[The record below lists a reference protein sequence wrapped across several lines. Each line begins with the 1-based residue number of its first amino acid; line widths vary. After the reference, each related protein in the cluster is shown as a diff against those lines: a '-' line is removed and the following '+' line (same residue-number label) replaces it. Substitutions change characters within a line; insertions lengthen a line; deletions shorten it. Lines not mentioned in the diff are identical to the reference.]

1 MSKKNFAEIR
11 IENRLISKNQKPL
24 IIPEMGINHSGSL
37 EIAFKIVDAAKRAGT
52 EIIKHQTHIPED
64 EMSLE
69 AKKIKP
75 ANSNRNIYNIIS
87 ETCLNEEDEYK
98 LFNYVK
104 KRKMIFLS
112 TPFSRKAV
120 DRLIK
125 FGVSA
130 FKIGSGEM
138 NNLPLIDYIAKL
150 KKPMIISTGMHS
162 ITNVRK
168 LVNFLSKKKSK
179 FALMHTTN
187 LYPTPDKL
195 VRLNSITELKKN
207 FPNLVIGLS
216 DHTETNHSSIGAV
229 ALGAC
234 IIEKHFVDKKS
245 RKGPDIKSSID
256 EKNLKEL
263 IKGCNIV
270 FLQRGGE
277 KNLLKE
283 EQVTRNFAFASVVS
297 IKEIKNGEKLTQ
309 KNIWVKRPGNGDFA
323 ASKYEKI
330 LGKIAIKKI
339 KKNTQIKK
347 NDIK

>member
-11 IENRLISKNQKPL
+11 IENRLIGKNQKPL

-37 EIAFKIVDAAKRAGT
+37 EIAFKIVDAAKRAGA

-168 LVNFLSKKKSK
+168 LVSFLSKKKKQIRFNAYNKS
-179 FALMHTTN
+179 
-187 LYPTPDKL
+187 
-195 VRLNSITELKKN
+195 
-207 FPNLVIGLS
+207 LS
-216 DHTETNHSSIGAV
+216 DT
-229 ALGAC
+229 
-234 IIEKHFVDKKS
+234 
-245 RKGPDIKSSID
+245 
-256 EKNLKEL
+256 
-263 IKGCNIV
+263 
-270 FLQRGGE
+270 
-277 KNLLKE
+277 
-283 EQVTRNFAFASVVS
+283 
-297 IKEIKNGEKLTQ
+297 
-309 KNIWVKRPGNGDFA
+309 
-323 ASKYEKI
+323 
-330 LGKIAIKKI
+330 
-339 KKNTQIKK
+339 
-347 NDIK
+347 